1 MSDANQFPPQRS
13 RSAFSWLFGIFAG
26 VLLTV
31 VVLCAALWFTMGMGL
46 LQVVG
51 LLRGQTTRIYV
62 DQPTVVRQIQ
72 QLQRLETVGYTMDK
86 IITGER
92 ENPYLPKFLVSD
104 RLLLLVHGEVIAGV
118 NLGKL
123 QPNDVVVR
131 GRDVSIHL
139 PAAEVFGT
147 RIDNAKT
154 RVYSRDTG
162 LFSTPDPNLESEV
175 RAEAER
181 QLLQAALQDG
191 ILKSADQNARNTIS
205 SMLKG
210 LGFNQVEIR

>member
-1 MSDANQFPPQRS
+1 MSDATHFPPPQRS
-13 RSAFSWLFGIFAG
+13 RSAFSWLFGILAG
-26 VLLTV
+26 MVLTV

-46 LQVVG
+46 LQLVG
-51 LLRGQTTRIYV
+51 LLRGETTRINV

-72 QLQRLETVGYTMDK
+72 QLQRLETVGYTMDR

-131 GRDVSIHL
+131 
-139 PAAEVFGT
+139 
-147 RIDNAKT
+147 
-154 RVYSRDTG
+154 
-162 LFSTPDPNLESEV
+162 
-175 RAEAER
+175 
-181 QLLQAALQDG
+181 
-191 ILKSADQNARNTIS
+191 
-205 SMLKG
+205 
-210 LGFNQVEIR
+210 EI